1 MKDIDYARN
10 RIRMRRNEIS
20 TNKKNHL
27 FLFVYR
33 FMLLSMFCTV
43 LLLTYMINEKIVLV
57 KIPKNLNFDNIQK
70 MIPFE
75 NWFSFQN
82 DKVSTYPTYSLL
94 KGNYYTNGSNQ
105 SYAVLNGVVLQVE
118 TSTEHKIMVR
128 IQHDNGV
135 MGIYQNL
142 NECHVKQDE
151 RVMEGD
157 ILGTYSDSILM
168 FFSKNNKDL
177 TLEEV
182 LKID

>member
-10 RIRMRRNEIS
+10 RIRNRRYEPAS
-20 TNKKNHL
+20 NKKNNL

-43 LLLTYMINEKIVLV
+43 LLLSYMINEKIVLV
-57 KIPKNLNFDNIQK
+57 PLPEHLNFEKLQK

-75 NWFSFQN
+75 NWFTFQS
-82 DKVSTYPTYSLL
+82 DKVSVYPSYSLL

-105 SYAVLNGVVLQVE
+105 SYAVLSGVVLQVE
-118 TSTEHKIMVR
+118 TSAEHKKMVR
-128 IQHDNGV
+128 IKHDNGV

-142 NECHVKQDE
+142 NECHVLKDE

-168 FFSKNNKDL
+168 YFSNGDKDL
-177 TLEEV
+177 TLEEA
-182 LKID
+182 LAID